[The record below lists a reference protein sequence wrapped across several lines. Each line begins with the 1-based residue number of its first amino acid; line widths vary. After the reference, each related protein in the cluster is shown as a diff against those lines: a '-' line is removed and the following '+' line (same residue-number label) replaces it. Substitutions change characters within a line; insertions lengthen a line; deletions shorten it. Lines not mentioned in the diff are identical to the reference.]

1 MANSFRTTTG
11 RCLVVD
17 GTITLERDGAGRLG
31 TLREALTSGA
41 IPAWRRV
48 ATALFLVAAVAAAV
62 FAAQV
67 LPAWASGVAV
77 GLLLA
82 VLAWSWYGRGRAG
95 TDEEEIAVEDVVG
108 VDAHSGV
115 PLLTRAR
122 FVLRYRSEG
131 GVKHRYVQCPSRI
144 YGFKSFRTG
153 LDIFER
159 HGLLAS
165 ESSPERE
172 TTTAKL

>member
-48 ATALFLVAAVAAAV
+48 ATVLFLLAAVAAAA
-62 FAAQV
+62 FAVQV

-122 FVLRYRSEG
+122 FVLKYRSEG

-144 YGFKSFRTG
+144 YGFESFRTG

-159 HGLLAS
+159 HGILAREEADRRERMPS
-165 ESSPERE
+165 E
-172 TTTAKL
+172 L